1 MPRRPTGGAS
11 RASCGRRCSSRRSPW
26 SSSPG
31 TSACAPDQGIGA
43 RRSVVAVVA
52 PGIATVVAVGATVG
66 PVVVMARGAGVLA
79 LVVVAFV
86 LALVVAGLRMRAL
99 VVVMGGGLGRRRVP
113 PALPLVVLV
122 GAPVAGAV
130 RVSGVVRVTRLEVV
144 EHVELVGVRVEVLGV
159 EQDRPDGRRR

>member
-11 RASCGRRCSSRRSPW
+11 RASCGRRCSSPRSPW

-52 PGIATVVAVGATVG
+52 PGIATVVAVGATVVG

-113 PALPLVVLV
+113 LVLALVVLV
-122 GAPVAGAV
+122 GGTVAGAV

-144 EHVELVGVRVEVLGV
+144 EHVELV
-159 EQDRPDGRRR
+159 